1 MRQEERPKD
10 RVERL
15 KREYG
20 WLYDEA
26 LAMLFRHD
34 PMGINFETNPD
45 EYAPEVATILPSL
58 ASADSAAHLSEII
71 CEEFEYWFGTASS
84 RIHRSIYNDLA
95 EELWAAYE
103 GMAPGRLNLEPYL
116 I

>member
-1 MRQEERPKD
+1 MRERDRMLQEERSKD

-34 PMGINFETNPD
+34 LIGINFEINED
-45 EYAPEVATILPSL
+45 EYAPEVATILPRL
-58 ASADSAAHLSEII
+58 AYADSAAHLSEII
-71 CEEFEYWFGTASS
+71 CEEFEYWFGL
-84 RIHRSIYNDLA
+84 RRQ
-95 EELWAAYE
+95 
-103 GMAPGRLNLEPYL
+103 GMIFSGHILTSLC
-116 I
+116 

>member
-1 MRQEERPKD
+1 MLQEERSKD

-34 PMGINFETNPD
+34 LIGINFEINED
-45 EYAPEVATILPSL
+45 EYAPEVATILPRL
-58 ASADSAAHLSEII
+58 AYADSAAHLSEII
-71 CEEFEYWFGTASS
+71 CEEFEYWFGAVSS
-84 RIHRSIYNDLA
+84 HIQRSSYNDLA

-103 GMAPGRLNLEPYL
+103 VWLQEG
-116 I
+116 